1 MNNKTAYNPLKR
13 AAAAAWAEL
22 STPEAC
28 QWYGDRAWSD
38 TLTAWAALG
47 NVCHATYNIGMF
59 CRVLVEDWLS
69 HKSSEQQQ
77 PVALLASLGPI
88 NDPEPAQPC
97 LEPTEDDAR
106 DAADTGE
113 FIGIEVYLD
122 QEPPELP
129 TVDINKKGNLEVVQQ
144 FEADAV
150 VTSPKSKAS
159 RPKTNRSSA
168 KKPPTSRR
176 KSSGTAEK

>member
-28 QWYGDRAWSD
+28 QWYGDRAWTD
-38 TLTAWAALG
+38 TFTTWAALSHL
-47 NVCHATYNIGMF
+47 CQATIHLGMF
-59 CRVLVEDWLS
+59 CRVIVEDWLS
-69 HKSSEQQQ
+69 RKSTEQQR

-97 LEPTEDDAR
+97 LEPTEDDAK

-113 FIGIEVYLD
+113 FIGIEVSLD
-122 QEPPELP
+122 QKPPELP
-129 TVDINKKGNLEVVQQ
+129 TANINKEAKLEVVQQ
-144 FEADAV
+144 LEAEAV
-150 VTSPKSKAS
+150 ATPNSKAS
-159 RPKTNRSSA
+159 SLETNQSSA
-168 KKPPTSRR
+168 KKPSTSRR